1 MFQIFFRMGQTGIH
15 TYSLVEPVHNLL
27 RYKRK
32 IRVPGRIKQISTPQ
46 KIALFN
52 IYLPLYLHIP
62 LSVTHFFV
70 DFLLHTLVV
79 VVSQFPCSLFCN
91 CFSLYLSLNCC
102 NEILKIRRV
111 ESSERDTSSLAL
123 DPLCNNLTV
132 DHCNKAFIQMTLAI
146 VLKRIEIM
154 ICILCHTLYLVV
166 VMSIVE

>member
-1 MFQIFFRMGQTGIH
+1 M
-15 TYSLVEPVHNLL
+15 
-27 RYKRK
+27 
-32 IRVPGRIKQISTPQ
+32 
-46 KIALFN
+46 
-52 IYLPLYLHIP
+52 
-62 LSVTHFFV
+62 
-70 DFLLHTLVV
+70 LHTLVVVVVVVVV

-132 DHCNKAFIQMTLAI
+132 DHCNQAFIQMTFAI
-146 VLKRIEIM
+146 VLKRIEII

-166 VMSIVE
+166 VMSIVELFHVLV